1 MRDRQEERGYLMEH
15 DTGKPAPEL
24 AELPEAADGAEPDRV
39 PEMLDAFGQEEMPDP
54 ADTLEADGAH
64 GVPEPVPAA
73 EWRQATGEPRV
84 DDALRRLG
92 ELTELPVSDHPA
104 VFERVHAR
112 LSDVLDELDSPA
124 AAGAQ
129 GRQGS

>member
-1 MRDRQEERGYLMEH
+1 MEH
-15 DTGKPAPEL
+15 DTGKPTPEL

-39 PEMLDAFGQEEMPDP
+39 PEMLDAFGHEEMPDQAHP
-54 ADTLEADGAH
+54 LEGDGADD
-64 GVPEPVPAA
+64 VPEPDVPAA
-73 EWRQATGEPRV
+73 PRRQATGEPRV

-104 VFERVHAR
+104 VFEHVHAR
-112 LSDVLDELDSPA
+112 LSDVLDELDSGT